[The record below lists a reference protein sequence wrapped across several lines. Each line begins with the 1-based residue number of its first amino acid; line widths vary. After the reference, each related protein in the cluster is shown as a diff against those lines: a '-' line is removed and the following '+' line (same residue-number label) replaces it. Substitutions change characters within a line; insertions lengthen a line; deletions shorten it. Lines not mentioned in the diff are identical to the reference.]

1 MYNVLIADDE
11 TWVIFG
17 LKRMIEK
24 SGLPFRVIGETNDGV
39 TTLEEV
45 EKKKPDVLF
54 SDIRMPGYTGLE
66 LLEHIQEK
74 KLDVK
79 VVFVSGYAEF
89 TYAQKALSLGAVD
102 YLLKPIK
109 PDMMTTVLKKLEVK
123 LAGKV
128 QEEVIEQKEE
138 KVPVIE
144 QIITE
149 IQEHYTENI
158 TLTELAKKYG
168 ISVGYLSSLIKEN
181 VGLSYSDYVTARR
194 IQKAKELLEDET
206 LSIEQIAEQTGYND
220 YYYFTKVFKKTLG
233 ISPSKYRKNY
243 KK

>member
-158 TLTELAKKYG
+158 TMTELAKKYG

-194 IQKAKELLEDET
+194 IQKAKELLEDER
-206 LSIEQIAEQTGYND
+206 LSMEQIAEQTGFRD
-220 YYYFTKVFKKTLG
+220 HFYFIKVFKKHTG
-233 ISPSKYRKNY
+233 ITPGKYRKHM
-243 KK
+243 

>member
-168 ISVGYLSSLIKEN
+168 ISVGDLSSLIKEN

-194 IQKAKELLEDET
+194 IQKAKELLEDER
-206 LSIEQIAEQTGYND
+206 LSMEQIAEQTGFRD
-220 YYYFTKVFKKTLG
+220 HFYFIKVFKKHTG
-233 ISPSKYRKNY
+233 ITPGKYRKHM
-243 KK
+243 

>member
-109 PDMMTTVLKKLEVK
+109 PVMMTTVLKKLEVK

-194 IQKAKELLEDET
+194 IQKAKELLEDER
-206 LSIEQIAEQTGYND
+206 LSMEQIAEQTGFRD
-220 YYYFTKVFKKTLG
+220 HFYFIKVFKKHTG
-233 ISPSKYRKNY
+233 ITPGQYRKHM
-243 KK
+243 

>member
-54 SDIRMPGYTGLE
+54 SDIRMPGDTGLE

-194 IQKAKELLEDET
+194 IQKAKELLEDER
-206 LSIEQIAEQTGYND
+206 LSMEQIAEQTGFRD
-220 YYYFTKVFKKTLG
+220 HFYFIKVFKKHTG
-233 ISPSKYRKNY
+233 ITPGKYRKHM
-243 KK
+243 

>member
-194 IQKAKELLEDET
+194 IQKAKELLEDER
-206 LSIEQIAEQTGYND
+206 LSMEQIAEQTGFRDHFYVI
-220 YYYFTKVFKKTLG
+220 KVFKKHTG
-233 ISPSKYRKNY
+233 ITPGQYRKHM
-243 KK
+243 

>member
-181 VGLSYSDYVTARR
+181 VGLYYSDYVTARR
-194 IQKAKELLEDET
+194 IQKAKELLEDER
-206 LSIEQIAEQTGYND
+206 LSMEQIAEQTGFRD
-220 YYYFTKVFKKTLG
+220 HFYFIKVFKKHTG
-233 ISPSKYRKNY
+233 ITPGKYRKHM
-243 KK
+243 

>member
-66 LLEHIQEK
+66 LLEQIQEK

-194 IQKAKELLEDET
+194 IQKAKELLEDER
-206 LSIEQIAEQTGYND
+206 LSMEQIAEQTGFRD
-220 YYYFTKVFKKTLG
+220 HFYFINVFKKHTG
-233 ISPSKYRKNY
+233 ITPGKYRKHM
-243 KK
+243 

>member
-79 VVFVSGYAEF
+79 IVFVSGYAEF

-194 IQKAKELLEDET
+194 IQKAKELLEDER
-206 LSIEQIAEQTGYND
+206 LSMEQIAEQTGFRD
-220 YYYFTKVFKKTLG
+220 HFYFIKVFKKHTG
-233 ISPSKYRKNY
+233 ITPGKYRKHM
-243 KK
+243 

>member
-39 TTLEEV
+39 TTLGEV

-158 TLTELAKKYG
+158 TLTELAKNMV
-168 ISVGYLSSLIKEN
+168 SV
-181 VGLSYSDYVTARR
+181 
-194 IQKAKELLEDET
+194 
-206 LSIEQIAEQTGYND
+206 
-220 YYYFTKVFKKTLG
+220 
-233 ISPSKYRKNY
+233 
-243 KK
+243 

>member
-54 SDIRMPGYTGLE
+54 SDIRMPWYTGLE

-194 IQKAKELLEDET
+194 IQKAKELLEDER
-206 LSIEQIAEQTGYND
+206 LSMEQIAEQTGFRD
-220 YYYFTKVFKKTLG
+220 HFYFIKVFKKHTG
-233 ISPSKYRKNY
+233 ITPGQYRKHM
-243 KK
+243 

>member
-1 MYNVLIADDE
+1 M
-11 TWVIFG
+11 
-17 LKRMIEK
+17 
-24 SGLPFRVIGETNDGV
+24 IGETNDGV

-194 IQKAKELLEDET
+194 IQKAKELLEDER
-206 LSIEQIAEQTGYND
+206 LSMEQIAEQTGFRD
-220 YYYFTKVFKKTLG
+220 HFYFIKVFKKHTG
-233 ISPSKYRKNY
+233 ITPGKYRKHM
-243 KK
+243 

>member
-144 QIITE
+144 HIITE

-194 IQKAKELLEDET
+194 IQKAKELLEDER
-206 LSIEQIAEQTGYND
+206 LSMEQIAEQTGFRD
-220 YYYFTKVFKKTLG
+220 HFYFIKVFKKHTG
-233 ISPSKYRKNY
+233 ITPGQYRKHM
-243 KK
+243 

>member
-24 SGLPFRVIGETNDGV
+24 SGTNDGV

-194 IQKAKELLEDET
+194 IQKAKELLEDER
-206 LSIEQIAEQTGYND
+206 LSMEQIAEQTGFRD
-220 YYYFTKVFKKTLG
+220 HFYFIKVFKKHTG
-233 ISPSKYRKNY
+233 ITPGQYRKHM
-243 KK
+243 

>member
-11 TWVIFG
+11 TLVIFG

-194 IQKAKELLEDET
+194 IQKAKELLEDER
-206 LSIEQIAEQTGYND
+206 LSMEQIAEQTGFRD
-220 YYYFTKVFKKTLG
+220 HFYFIKVFKKHTG
-233 ISPSKYRKNY
+233 ITPGKYRKHM
-243 KK
+243 

>member
-194 IQKAKELLEDET
+194 IQKAKELLEDER
-206 LSIEQIAEQTGYND
+206 LSMEQIAEQTGFRD
-220 YYYFTKVFKKTLG
+220 HFYFIKVFKKHTG
-233 ISPSKYRKNY
+233 ITPGKYRKHM
-243 KK
+243 

>member
-158 TLTELAKKYG
+158 ILTELAKKYG

-181 VGLSYSDYVTARR
+181 VGMSYSDYVTARR
-194 IQKAKELLEDET
+194 IQKAKELLEDER
-206 LSIEQIAEQTGYND
+206 LSMEQIAEQTGFRD
-220 YYYFTKVFKKTLG
+220 HFYFIKVFKKHTG
-233 ISPSKYRKNY
+233 ITPGQYRKHM
-243 KK
+243 

>member
-89 TYAQKALSLGAVD
+89 TYAQQALSLGAVD

-123 LAGKV
+123 LAGKI
-128 QEEVIEQKEE
+128 QEEVVEE
-138 KVPVIE
+138 KEVQLPVME
-144 QIITE
+144 QVIAE
-149 IQEHYTENI
+149 IQEHYTDNI

-181 VGLSYSDYVTARR
+181 VGLSYSEYITAKR
-194 IQKAKELLEDET
+194 IQKAKELLEDER
-206 LSIEQIAEQTGYND
+206 LSMEQIAEQTGFRD
-220 YYYFTKVFKKTLG
+220 HFYFTKVFKKHTG
-233 ISPSKYRKNY
+233 ITPGKYRKHM
-243 KK
+243 

>member
-181 VGLSYSDYVTARR
+181 VGLSYSAYVTARR
-194 IQKAKELLEDET
+194 IQKAKELLEDER
-206 LSIEQIAEQTGYND
+206 LSMEQIAEQTGFRD
-220 YYYFTKVFKKTLG
+220 HFYFIKVFKKHTG
-233 ISPSKYRKNY
+233 ITPGKYRKHM
-243 KK
+243 

>member
-194 IQKAKELLEDET
+194 IQKAKELLEDER
-206 LSIEQIAEQTGYND
+206 LSMEQIAEQTGFRD
-220 YYYFTKVFKKTLG
+220 HFYFIKVFKKHTG
-233 ISPSKYRKNY
+233 ITPGQYRKHM
-243 KK
+243 

>member
-149 IQEHYTENI
+149 IQEYYTENI

-194 IQKAKELLEDET
+194 IQKAKELLEDER
-206 LSIEQIAEQTGYND
+206 LSMEQIAEQTGFRD
-220 YYYFTKVFKKTLG
+220 HFYFIKVFKKHTG
-233 ISPSKYRKNY
+233 ITPGKYRKHM
-243 KK
+243 

>member
-1 MYNVLIADDE
+1 
-11 TWVIFG
+11 
-17 LKRMIEK
+17 
-24 SGLPFRVIGETNDGV
+24 
-39 TTLEEV
+39 
-45 EKKKPDVLF
+45 
-54 SDIRMPGYTGLE
+54 
-66 LLEHIQEK
+66 
-74 KLDVK
+74 
-79 VVFVSGYAEF
+79 
-89 TYAQKALSLGAVD
+89 
-102 YLLKPIK
+102 
-109 PDMMTTVLKKLEVK
+109 MMTTVLKKLEVK

-194 IQKAKELLEDET
+194 IQKAKELLEDER
-206 LSIEQIAEQTGYND
+206 LSMEQIAEQTGFRD
-220 YYYFTKVFKKTLG
+220 HFYFIKVFKKHTG
-233 ISPSKYRKNY
+233 ITPGQYRKHM
-243 KK
+243 

>member
-138 KVPVIE
+138 KVLVIE

-194 IQKAKELLEDET
+194 IQKAKELLEDER
-206 LSIEQIAEQTGYND
+206 LSMEQIAEQTGFRD
-220 YYYFTKVFKKTLG
+220 HFYFIKVFKKHTG
-233 ISPSKYRKNY
+233 ITPGKYRKHM
-243 KK
+243 

>member
-1 MYNVLIADDE
+1 M
-11 TWVIFG
+11 
-17 LKRMIEK
+17 
-24 SGLPFRVIGETNDGV
+24 IGETNDGV

-181 VGLSYSDYVTARR
+181 VGLSYADYVTARR
-194 IQKAKELLEDET
+194 IQNAK
-206 LSIEQIAEQTGYND
+206 D
-220 YYYFTKVFKKTLG
+220 Y
-233 ISPSKYRKNY
+233 
-243 KK
+243 

>member
-128 QEEVIEQKEE
+128 QEEVIEQKED

-194 IQKAKELLEDET
+194 IQKAKELLEDER
-206 LSIEQIAEQTGYND
+206 LSMEQIAEQTGFRD
-220 YYYFTKVFKKTLG
+220 HFYFIKVFKKHTG
-233 ISPSKYRKNY
+233 ITPGKYRKHM
-243 KK
+243 

>member
-1 MYNVLIADDE
+1 MGH
-11 TWVIFG
+11 FG

-194 IQKAKELLEDET
+194 IQKAKELLEDER
-206 LSIEQIAEQTGYND
+206 LSMEQIAEQTGFRD
-220 YYYFTKVFKKTLG
+220 HFYFIKVFKKHTG
-233 ISPSKYRKNY
+233 ITPGQYRKHM
-243 KK
+243 

>member
-11 TWVIFG
+11 TWVIFC

-194 IQKAKELLEDET
+194 IQKAKELLEDER
-206 LSIEQIAEQTGYND
+206 LSMEQIAEQTGFRD
-220 YYYFTKVFKKTLG
+220 HFYFIKVFKKHTG
-233 ISPSKYRKNY
+233 ITPGKYRKHM
-243 KK
+243 

>member
-45 EKKKPDVLF
+45 EKKKTDVLF

-194 IQKAKELLEDET
+194 IQKAKELLEDER
-206 LSIEQIAEQTGYND
+206 LSMEQIAEQTGFRD
-220 YYYFTKVFKKTLG
+220 HFYFIKVFKKHTG
-233 ISPSKYRKNY
+233 ITPGKYRKHM
-243 KK
+243 

>member
-181 VGLSYSDYVTARR
+181 VGLSYSGYVTARR
-194 IQKAKELLEDET
+194 IQKAKELLEDER
-206 LSIEQIAEQTGYND
+206 LSMEQIAEQTGFRD
-220 YYYFTKVFKKTLG
+220 HFYFIKVFKKHTG
-233 ISPSKYRKNY
+233 ITPGKYRKHM
-243 KK
+243 

>member
-79 VVFVSGYAEF
+79 VVFVSGYVEF

-194 IQKAKELLEDET
+194 IQKAKELLEDER
-206 LSIEQIAEQTGYND
+206 LSMEQIAEQTGFRD
-220 YYYFTKVFKKTLG
+220 HFYFIKVFKKHTG
-233 ISPSKYRKNY
+233 ITPGQYRKHM
-243 KK
+243 

>member
-194 IQKAKELLEDET
+194 IQKAKELLEDEL
-206 LSIEQIAEQTGYND
+206 LSMEQIAEQTGFRD
-220 YYYFTKVFKKTLG
+220 HFYFIKVFKKHTG
-233 ISPSKYRKNY
+233 ITPGQYRKHM
-243 KK
+243 

>member
-109 PDMMTTVLKKLEVK
+109 LDMMTTVLKKLEVK

-194 IQKAKELLEDET
+194 IQKAKELLEDER
-206 LSIEQIAEQTGYND
+206 LSMEQIAEQTGFRD
-220 YYYFTKVFKKTLG
+220 HFYFIKVFKKHTG
-233 ISPSKYRKNY
+233 ITPGKYRKHM
-243 KK
+243 

>member
-54 SDIRMPGYTGLE
+54 SDIRMPEYTGLE

-158 TLTELAKKYG
+158 TLTGLAKKYG

-194 IQKAKELLEDET
+194 IQKAKELLEDER
-206 LSIEQIAEQTGYND
+206 LSMEQIAEQTGFRD
-220 YYYFTKVFKKTLG
+220 HFYFIKVFKKHTG
-233 ISPSKYRKNY
+233 ITPGKYRKHM
-243 KK
+243 

>member
-1 MYNVLIADDE
+1 MYNVLNADDE

-194 IQKAKELLEDET
+194 IQKAKELLEDER
-206 LSIEQIAEQTGYND
+206 LSMEQIAEQTGFRD
-220 YYYFTKVFKKTLG
+220 HFYFIKVFKKHTG
-233 ISPSKYRKNY
+233 ITPGQYRKHM
-243 KK
+243 

>member
-194 IQKAKELLEDET
+194 IQKAKELLEDER
-206 LSIEQIAEQTGYND
+206 LSMEQIAEQTGFRD
-220 YYYFTKVFKKTLG
+220 HFYFYQG
-233 ISPSKYRKNY
+233 I
-243 KK
+243 

>member
-24 SGLPFRVIGETNDGV
+24 SGLPFRVIGGTNDGV

-194 IQKAKELLEDET
+194 IQKAKELLEDER
-206 LSIEQIAEQTGYND
+206 LSMEQIAEQTGFRD
-220 YYYFTKVFKKTLG
+220 HFYFIKVFKKHTG
-233 ISPSKYRKNY
+233 ITPGKYRKHM
-243 KK
+243 

>member
-1 MYNVLIADDE
+1 MYNVLFADDE

-194 IQKAKELLEDET
+194 IQKAKELLEDER
-206 LSIEQIAEQTGYND
+206 LSMEQIAEQTGFRD
-220 YYYFTKVFKKTLG
+220 HFYFIKVFKKHTG
-233 ISPSKYRKNY
+233 ITPGKYRKHM
-243 KK
+243 

>member
-79 VVFVSGYAEF
+79 VVFVSGYSEF

-194 IQKAKELLEDET
+194 IQKAKELLEDER
-206 LSIEQIAEQTGYND
+206 LSMEQIAEQTGFRD
-220 YYYFTKVFKKTLG
+220 HFYFIKVFKKHTG
-233 ISPSKYRKNY
+233 ITPGQYRKHM
-243 KK
+243 

>member
-79 VVFVSGYAEF
+79 VVFISGYAEF
-89 TYAQKALSLGAVD
+89 TYAQQALSLGAVD

-109 PDMMTTVLKKLEVK
+109 PDMMTTVLKKLEAK

-128 QEEVIEQKEE
+128 QEEVIEEKEE
-138 KVPVIE
+138 KVPVME

-194 IQKAKELLEDET
+194 IQKAKELLEDER
-206 LSIEQIAEQTGYND
+206 LSMEQIAEQTGFRD
-220 YYYFTKVFKKTLG
+220 HFYFTKVFKKYTG
-233 ISPSKYRKNY
+233 ITPGKYRKNM
-243 KK
+243 

>member
-1 MYNVLIADDE
+1 
-11 TWVIFG
+11 
-17 LKRMIEK
+17 
-24 SGLPFRVIGETNDGV
+24 
-39 TTLEEV
+39 
-45 EKKKPDVLF
+45 
-54 SDIRMPGYTGLE
+54 
-66 LLEHIQEK
+66 
-74 KLDVK
+74 
-79 VVFVSGYAEF
+79 
-89 TYAQKALSLGAVD
+89 
-102 YLLKPIK
+102 
-109 PDMMTTVLKKLEVK
+109 MMTTVLKKLEVK

-194 IQKAKELLEDET
+194 IQKAKELLEDER
-206 LSIEQIAEQTGYND
+206 LSMEQIAEQTGFRD
-220 YYYFTKVFKKTLG
+220 HFYFIKVFKKHTG
-233 ISPSKYRKNY
+233 ITPGKYRKHM
-243 KK
+243 

>member
-109 PDMMTTVLKKLEVK
+109 LDMMTPVLQKLEVK
-123 LAGKV
+123 VAGKV

-194 IQKAKELLEDET
+194 IQKAKELLEDER
-206 LSIEQIAEQTGYND
+206 LSMEQIAEQTGFRD
-220 YYYFTKVFKKTLG
+220 HFYFIKVFKKHTG
-233 ISPSKYRKNY
+233 ITPGKYRKHM
-243 KK
+243 